1 MLAEYTVNFTL
12 STGLV
17 ETLKELWLLATGVG
31 LGAFWIKAG
40 MTAGLKAELRAI
52 KARRKARKAAA

>member
-17 ETLKELWLLATGVG
+17 ETLKELWLLATGVA
-31 LGAFWIKAG
+31 LGTFWIKAD
-40 MTAGLKAELRAI
+40 MTAGLKADLREV
-52 KARRKARKAAA
+52 KARRKARKAA

>member
-17 ETLKELWLLATGVG
+17 ETLKELWILATGAG
-31 LGAFWIKAG
+31 LATFWIKAG
-40 MTAGLKAELRAI
+40 ITAGLKADLREI

>member
-17 ETLKELWLLATGVG
+17 ETLKELWIMATGAG
-31 LGAFWIKAG
+31 MATFWIKAG
-40 MTAGLKAELRAI
+40 VTAELRRAN
-52 KARRKARKAAA
+52 ARRKARKAAA

>member
-17 ETLKELWLLATGVG
+17 ETLKELWILATG
-31 LGAFWIKAG
+31 
-40 MTAGLKAELRAI
+40 AGLA
-52 KARRKARKAAA
+52 